1 MSIVNTYAMDQLST
15 LQQKVADEVNAGTY
29 KLEEKE
35 VVNSNDTDTDVD
47 AEVVSAENQEKKE
60 NTAAGQTNTQ
70 STETAD
76 TENQVQASDITEDDV
91 VDYILAKH
99 PNVAGIYATN
109 SESLELALKGL
120 ERNEKDTD
128 KLTIM
133 GFDVNDTVKSA
144 LEDGVVDGVCI
155 AESIWYGICIRDRNS
170 ESSTW
175 NGK

>member
-1 MSIVNTYAMDQLST
+1 M
-15 LQQKVADEVNAGTY
+15 
-29 KLEEKE
+29 
-35 VVNSNDTDTDVD
+35 
-47 AEVVSAENQEKKE
+47 VSEENQEKKE

-144 LEDGVVDGVCI
+144 LEDGVVDGVVLQNPFGMGYASVI
-155 AESIWYGICIRDRNS
+155 ATARAALGMANEANVNTGY
-170 ESSTW
+170 TW
-175 NGK
+175 VTKDNYSDKEIQKMMY